1 MNFEQRLVVYSI
13 HTKSLHW
20 KVFSDSVSLSM
31 NGQGALHHK
40 RCCTRTK
47 VAIILL
53 FIEQIERAFVMHK
66 AGPIFDTVLTPGNDL
81 VKLCS

>member
-1 MNFEQRLVVYSI
+1 
-13 HTKSLHW
+13 
-20 KVFSDSVSLSM
+20 M

-66 AGPIFDTVLTPGNDL
+66 AGPIFDTVLTPGNDW